1 MKSEFKAAVKQV
13 NIAASDSRRAWLEIS
28 SRASRISSNCLSA
41 FNKNR
46 TQADRGADRALI
58 RASERARV
66 SADIFFGCVKQLY
79 HKPPRFSIDQNWQ
92 SNQCVREASIPIP

>member
-66 SADIFFGCVKQLY
+66 SADIFFGLCQAALSAVNMSCKYDQWTRAGHFQL
-79 HKPPRFSIDQNWQ
+79 
-92 SNQCVREASIPIP
+92 EM